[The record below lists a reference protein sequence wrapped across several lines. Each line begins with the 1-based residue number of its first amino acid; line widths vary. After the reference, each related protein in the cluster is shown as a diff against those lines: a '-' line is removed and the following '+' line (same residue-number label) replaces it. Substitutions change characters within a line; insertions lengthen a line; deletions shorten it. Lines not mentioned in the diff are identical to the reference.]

1 MGYKADHNLGNPDA
15 EKGMHTRFHRT
26 LYGVSSVSARLEVT
40 DLIPLKDKHTT
51 TSAKGLDPLSY
62 EFGAGNGLRVI
73 FARSLSLGSI
83 PSRSTKLRPIDEV
96 VSYRIVYPR
105 LRVRFSHGSPKYGL
119 LVQW

>member
-1 MGYKADHNLGNPDA
+1 MSPHRGREIYSLYESAEAHSYWTRVDHNLGNPDA

-26 LYGVSSVSARLEVT
+26 LYGVSSVSVRLEVT
-40 DLIPLKDKHTT
+40 DLIPLKDDHTT

-83 PSRSTKLRPIDEV
+83 PSRSTKLA
-96 VSYRIVYPR
+96 
-105 LRVRFSHGSPKYGL
+105 H
-119 LVQW
+119 

>member
-1 MGYKADHNLGNPDA
+1 MVHCMGYKADHNLGNPCA

-73 FARSLSLGSI
+73 LARLLSLGSI
-83 PSRSTKLRPIDEV
+83 PSRSTKLA
-96 VSYRIVYPR
+96 
-105 LRVRFSHGSPKYGL
+105 H
-119 LVQW
+119 